1 MLGNRFCTFLQG
13 HLYAK
18 VEFAGR
24 NALQDSTGMKFENL
38 IPKEFNGMTIYSTPV
53 FEPLTYC

>member
-53 FEPLTYC
+53 F